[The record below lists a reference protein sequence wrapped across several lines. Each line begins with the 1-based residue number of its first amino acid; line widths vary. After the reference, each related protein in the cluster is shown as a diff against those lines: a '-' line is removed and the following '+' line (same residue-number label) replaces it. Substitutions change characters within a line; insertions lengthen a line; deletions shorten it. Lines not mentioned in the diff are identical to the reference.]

1 MANPGWLILRA
12 LAVVSLCSLSGCGQ
26 TLPPVVFHAADQAPE
41 QLSEWGVVLSDGDY
55 FELNEGVL
63 PYDLN
68 TPLFTD
74 YALKMR
80 TVWMPGGE
88 AARYNADDEF
98 DFPVGTIISKTFHYE
113 KAAGWSPKDQT
124 FLRTDRESRLD
135 EKGRLDLDQ
144 YALIETRLLV
154 RYEDG
159 WHAFP
164 YVWNRDQNEAWL
176 EVAGDIRNLSLLDEA
191 GRLDFVYIVP
201 DANQCAGCH
210 APNHT
215 AADIRPI
222 GLKARH
228 LNRSYNYGQI
238 EANQIEHWETTG
250 VLTNVGADLPAN
262 ARWSDSVGATIEE
275 RARAYL
281 DINCAHCHNSKGAA
295 DTSGLH
301 LNVEAP
307 LDRNFGICKSPTAV
321 GQGSGD
327 RKYDIYPGKPEESI
341 LIYRMDHTD
350 PAIAMPELGRS
361 TVHAEGVLVI
371 AEWIAGLDGGC

>member
-1 MANPGWLILRA
+1 VANSGWLILRA

-80 TVWMPGGE
+80 TVWIPGGE
-88 AARYNADDEF
+88 AARYSADDEF

-113 KAAGWSPKDQT
+113 KAAGWSLKDQI
-124 FLRTDRESRLD
+124 FLRSDRESRLD
-135 EKGRLDLDQ
+135 GKGRLDLDH

-159 WHAFP
+159 WYAFP

-176 EVAGDIRNLSLLDEA
+176 EVAGDMRNLSLLDEA
-191 GRLDFVYIVP
+191 GRQDFVYVVP

-215 AADIRPI
+215 DADIRPI

-228 LNRSYNYGQI
+228 LNRSYDYGQR
-238 EANQIEHWETTG
+238 EANQIEHWETAG
-250 VLTNVGADLPAN
+250 VLMDVGEDLPAN
-262 ARWSDSVGATIEE
+262 ARWSDSGGATIEE

-281 DINCAHCHNSKGAA
+281 DINCGHCHNSKGAA

-327 RKYDIYPGKPEESI
+327 RNYDIHPGKPEESI
-341 LIYRMDHTD
+341 LIYRMSHTD

-371 AEWIAGLDGGC
+371 SEWIAGLDGGC

>member
-1 MANPGWLILRA
+1 MRGA
-12 LAVVSLCSLSGCGQ
+12 LAAVLLCLLFGCGQ
-26 TLPPVVFHAADQAPE
+26 QKPPVVFHAADQTPE

-55 FELNEGVL
+55 FRLNENVL

-74 YALKMR
+74 YALKIR
-80 TVWMPGGE
+80 TVWLPGGE
-88 AARYNADDEF
+88 TARYSADDEF
-98 DFPVGTIISKTFHYE
+98 EFPVGTIISKTFHYE
-113 KAAGWSPKDQT
+113 KAADWSLQDQKV
-124 FLRTDRESRLD
+124 LRIDRESQLD
-135 EKGRLDLDQ
+135 GKGRLDLDRF
-144 YALIETRLLV
+144 ALIETRLLV
-154 RYEDG
+154 RYDDG
-159 WHAFP
+159 WHVYP

-176 EVAGDIRNLSLLDEA
+176 EVAGDIRNLSLVDES
-191 GRLDFVYIVP
+191 GSLDFVYVVP

-215 AADIRPI
+215 DADIRPI

-228 LNRSYNYGQI
+228 LNRTYSHGDR
-238 EANQIEHWETTG
+238 EANQIEHWATTG
-250 VLTNVGADLPAN
+250 VLSDVDEAISAIPAN
-262 ARWSDSVGATIEE
+262 ARWSEPGGTTIEE

-281 DINCAHCHNSKGAA
+281 DINCAHCHNAAGAA

-327 RKYDIYPGKPEESI
+327 RKYDIHPGKPQESI
-341 LIYRMDHTD
+341 MIYRMDHTD

-361 TVHAEGVLVI
+361 TVHTEGVLLVS
-371 AEWIAGLDGGC
+371 EWIAGLDGGC